1 MVSTM
6 QKATGGFRTP
16 LQQLFLLEERARLA
30 GVHLP
35 DETDRDHRRFHGVKC
50 VINGLQS
57 VINMRHVVE
66 AIDDR
71 KVTSIPGSAAWI
83 EGVMNYRGAMVPVY
97 RIHELLKTGAS
108 GDRAL
113 AGVDG
118 PILVVKK
125 DRMGNEI
132 VAIRINQLI
141 GMQKFREAD
150 LHFLNQGDTDP
161 DTLEHYVE
169 SIISNEGKN
178 WYLIDISPLLE
189 VMSGTNPR
197 KEQ

>member
-1 MVSTM
+1 M

-35 DETDRDHRRFHGVKC
+35 DETGRDNQRFHGVKC
-50 VINGLQS
+50 VINGLES

-71 KVTSIPGSAAWI
+71 KVSSIPGSATWI
-83 EGVMNYRGAMVPVY
+83 EGVMNYRGTMVPVY
-97 RIHELLKTGAS
+97 RIHDFLKPGVNA
-108 GDRAL
+108 DQKL
-113 AGVDG
+113 ATLDG

-125 DRMGNEI
+125 DRKANELC
-132 VAIRINQLI
+132 AIRVNRMM
-141 GMQKFREAD
+141 GMQKFRELD
-150 LHFLNQGDTDP
+150 LQPLNQ
-161 DTLEHYVE
+161 EHTASDAIEYYVD
-169 SIISNEGKN
+169 SMISSEGKS

-197 KEQ
+197 KV